1 MFTLHASTPARR
13 LPKML
18 GAGLATALIGAG
30 LTGCG
35 AETVEVEFRVIAVE
49 TGTQPQTTTT
59 NPADLTS
66 MDWKLGPA
74 IGGEHGTLDTATTE
88 PIVVKRE
95 SNDLSDVRVSFDV
108 PQAAHLA
115 AKCTILINGE
125 VVAEH
130 QDNVKPGRALCT
142 YVDQ

>member
-1 MFTLHASTPARR
+1 MFTRHASTPARR

-125 VVAEH
+125 VVADH

>member
-1 MFTLHASTPARR
+1 MFTRHASTPAHR

-18 GAGLATALIGAG
+18 GAGLATTLIGAG

>member
-1 MFTLHASTPARR
+1 
-13 LPKML
+13 ML
-18 GAGLATALIGAG
+18 GAGLATTLIGAG